1 MSDKEIWSYQLDWLN
16 IIELLGLDSINQIPE
31 FKKEKAIKK
40 ITKIYGAEL
49 LLTLKPAELDELVS
63 NELRDL
69 MKRELLLHSK
79 RKEKFEKEARS
90 KMAPFKKGNVIGINM
105 SDLKDLDPNADPE
118 EIFKYLSKK
127 FLGND
132 EDEDDDDKKDR
143 YDEDKTGYYI

>member
-1 MSDKEIWSYQLDWLN
+1 MTDKEIWSYQLDWLN
-16 IIELLGLDSINQIPE
+16 IIKLLGLDTINQIPE

-40 ITKIYGAEL
+40 ITKLYGVEL
-49 LLTLKPAELDELVS
+49 LLTLKPTELDELVS

-69 MKRELLLHSK
+69 MKRELLLNSR
-79 RKEKFEKEARS
+79 RKERLEKEVRN
-90 KMAPFKKGNVIGINM
+90 KMMTFKKGNVIGINM
-105 SDLKDLDPNADPE
+105 NDLKDLDPNADPE

-132 EDEDDDDKKDR
+132 EEDDDDDKKDR